1 MRFHALGV
9 QHTITSKEYCACAYT
24 QKVLKFC
31 AMMKKRGHEVIHYGH
46 EDSVVD
52 CSEHVT
58 VVSRELFKKVYT
70 YDYHKS
76 LFKWNESDE
85 VYTTFNT
92 NAIQEIGKRKRQGD
106 FLLAFWGA
114 AHKSICDA
122 HQDLIIVEPGIG
134 YAGGH
139 FAPYKVWESYSIYHA
154 YLGLGKVSNCFC
166 DPKEWENDAIIP
178 NYLDPADF
186 EFSREKD
193 DYFLFIGRIGFAK
206 GLDSAIEMTRRLG
219 KKLIIAGQNSEEG
232 LKDISCWPLPSHVEL
247 TGHVDVETRKR
258 LLSKA
263 KAVIC
268 FSKFIDPF
276 CGVHAEALMS
286 GTPVISSDWGV
297 FTETIINGVNGFRCR
312 TIEQLVKA
320 GENVHNIDPEI
331 CRVFALKRFSCD
343 AVTGEYEAYFKNIL
357 KRYKIY
363 DPYTYSYINLFT
375 ESDVDEIRRL
385 YDGFSRSNGS
395 IGNNCEVN
403 NTRRTKVYWIP
414 QSDHINSILINAITE
429 ENELRYGFDLSG
441 TSERLQ
447 YTVYTE
453 EEQGHYDWHID
464 AMKPLK
470 RKLSA
475 VVQLSD
481 PSEYE
486 GGELQIQN
494 GGIHVVEKKKGTCVV
509 FPSWMSHRVTPVTKG
524 VRRSLVVWIEGPPFI

>member
-1 MRFHALGV
+1 
-9 QHTITSKEYCACAYT
+9 
-24 QKVLKFC
+24 
-31 AMMKKRGHEVIHYGH
+31 MMKKRGHEVIHYGH
-46 EDSVVD
+46 EDSNVD

-58 VVSRELFKKVYT
+58 VVSRDLFKKVYT
-70 YDYHKS
+70 YDYHNS
-76 LFKWNESDE
+76 LFKWDEGDE
-85 VYTTFNT
+85 VYRTFNA

-114 AHKSICDA
+114 GHRQICDA
-122 HQDLIIVEPGIG
+122 HQDMIVVEPGIG

-166 DPKEWENDAIIP
+166 EPKEWENDTIIP
-178 NYLDPADF
+178 NYLDPDDF
-186 EFSREKD
+186 EFSKEKD
-193 DYFLFIGRIGFAK
+193 DYFLFIGRVGFAK

-219 KKLIIAGQNSEEG
+219 KKLIVAGQNSEQG
-232 LKDISCWPLPSHVEL
+232 FKDISCWPVPTHVEV

-268 FSKFIDPF
+268 FSKFVDPF

-297 FTETIINGVNGFRCR
+297 FTESIIHGINGFRCR

-320 GENVHNIDPEI
+320 GQKVHTIDPEM
-331 CRVFALKRFSCD
+331 CREFAMRKFSCE
-343 AVTGEYEAYFKNIL
+343 AVTSEYEGYFKNIL
-357 KRYKIY
+357 KKYKLY
-363 DPYTYSYINLFT
+363 EPYTYSYLPLCPARMI
-375 ESDVDEIRRL
+375 DEIRSL
-385 YDGFSRSNGS
+385 YDCHAQKDGTIGADGVINNSRR
-395 IGNNCEVN
+395 V
-403 NTRRTKVYWIP
+403 KVYWIP
-414 QSDHINSILINAITE
+414 KTDQIYSILLNTILE
-429 ENELRYGFDLSG
+429 ENELRYGFNLSG
-441 TSERLQ
+441 TSENIQ
-447 YTVYTE
+447 YTVYTGE
-453 EEQGHYDWHID
+453 DKGHYDWHID
-464 AMKPLK
+464 AMKSCT

-494 GGIHVVEKKKGTCVV
+494 GGIHTVDKTKGTCVV

-524 VRRSLVVWIEGPPFI
+524 IRRTLVIWLEGPAFV